1 MQIREKNLKQRIYKK
16 FCTCLFPDNKKCTL
30 FAIDPTD
37 VDILVWLKCR
47 KKVTTGT
54 MMFHN
59 THHTKCDL
67 ETKDLSRNP

>member
-47 KKVTTGT
+47 KKVTNVNGIGVI
-54 MMFHN
+54 
-59 THHTKCDL
+59 HTYMHIC
-67 ETKDLSRNP
+67 TYICT